1 MVAINNLLEK
11 VENSFNRH
19 SVFTDNKFDNHHHH
33 HHYHRLTCYDNC
45 LIYLFP
51 CMCCE
56 KQYVRE
62 TIGSFRYR
70 WNNYNDNDRNHSRKE
85 SCMQEHLFKHFNSMG
100 HNGFLNKVS
109 ITLIDKT
116 DCKNPKKERRLLE
129 ENLESLLAL
138 WT

>member
-1 MVAINNLLEK
+1 
-11 VENSFNRH
+11 
-19 SVFTDNKFDNHHHH
+19 
-33 HHYHRLTCYDNC
+33 
-45 LIYLFP
+45 
-51 CMCCE
+51 MCCE

>member
-1 MVAINNLLEK
+1 
-11 VENSFNRH
+11 
-19 SVFTDNKFDNHHHH
+19 
-33 HHYHRLTCYDNC
+33 
-45 LIYLFP
+45 
-51 CMCCE
+51 
-56 KQYVRE
+56 
-62 TIGSFRYR
+62 
-70 WNNYNDNDRNHSRKE
+70 
-85 SCMQEHLFKHFNSMG
+85 MG